1 MDSLD
6 LLEGG
11 QPIVFHLCVHFL
23 DDGFLQ
29 EFAGDGLCLS
39 DASLLSKSLQVNRV
53 RYNYCNKAAFEGVT
67 VDEDLGDLGDLRVN
81 VLELLWGDVLSL
93 RELEDVLCSVCDFDG
108 AVGEDDADIARVDP
122 AILRE
127 GLLGTTRVLEI
138 TLELVGALE
147 LNFTTR
153 RVVG

>member
-6 LLEGG
+6 LLEGS
-11 QPIVFHLCVHFL
+11 QAIVFHLCVHFL

-29 EFAGDGLCLS
+29 QLAGDGLCLS
-39 DASLLSKSLQVNRV
+39 DTSLLSKSLQVNWIG
-53 RYNYCNKAAFEGVT
+53 YNYSNKAAFEGVT
-67 VDEDLGDLGDLRVN
+67 VDEDLGDLGYLRIN

-93 RELEDVLCSVCDFDG
+93 RELEDVLRSICDLDG
-108 AVGEDDADIARVDP
+108 PVGEDDADITRVDP